1 MRPTSVLRVLL
12 ALQSTLVTAFD
23 FEDEGL
29 VVDVKPTWRVP
40 RCGDC
45 GRKVHGVHD
54 RRQRRWRHLDL
65 AGIKLELRYVIRRV
79 RCPRCGVK
87 VEQVPWAEA
96 GSGFTFAA
104 EREVAYL
111 AQRTD
116 RTTVTGLM
124 RIAWR
129 TVGRII
135 RRVIRRHREQ
145 RGDQLDGLRL
155 IGVDELSY
163 RRHHQYVTVV
173 VDHER
178 GEIVWAAE
186 GKSAETLKGFF
197 EALGPERCAK
207 LEAVTIDMS
216 GAYIKAVTD
225 ASPQAQMV
233 FDRFHVQ
240 RLAHDAVDEVR
251 REEVRNA
258 SPEDKAE
265 LKNTR
270 WALQKNPWNLHDFEL
285 DKVTMVQRANRRLY
299 RAYLLKETLLAVLD
313 RKQIN
318 VASAKLDEWLAWA
331 SRSKLTPFVKLAR
344 TIRKHRDG
352 ILAYVRTRLNNG
364 RVEGLNGKAR
374 VITRRAF
381 GFHDAGALIAMLFL
395 CCGGIH
401 VAPTRICPFEVH

>member
-1 MRPTSVLRVLL
+1 MRSV
-12 ALQSTLVTAFD
+12 A
-23 FEDEGL
+23 
-29 VVDVKPTWRVP
+29 
-40 RCGDC
+40 
-45 GRKVHGVHD
+45 
-54 RRQRRWRHLDL
+54 RR
-65 AGIKLELRYVIRRV
+65 
-79 RCPRCGVK
+79 
-87 VEQVPWAEA
+87 
-96 GSGFTFAA
+96 
-104 EREVAYL
+104 
-111 AQRTD
+111 
-116 RTTVTGLM
+116 
-124 RIAWR
+124 
-129 TVGRII
+129 
-135 RRVIRRHREQ
+135 
-145 RGDQLDGLRL
+145 
-155 IGVDELSY
+155 
-163 RRHHQYVTVV
+163 
-173 VDHER
+173 
-178 GEIVWAAE
+178 
-186 GKSAETLKGFF
+186 SATP
-197 EALGPERCAK
+197 A
-207 LEAVTIDMS
+207 
-216 GAYIKAVTD
+216 
-225 ASPQAQMV
+225 
-233 FDRFHVQ
+233 
-240 RLAHDAVDEVR
+240 
-251 REEVRNA
+251 
-258 SPEDKAE
+258 PEDKAE